1 MSRKRA
7 VPKSKTAWLTI
18 IKEYLDSGLSK
29 EKFCKERELNVLT
42 FKSRYYY
49 LNRQKPPLK
58 PTQVMQSDF
67 IPVMIPLR
75 TMHSGLS
82 IGLPNGIK
90 LDITGNGFDSHQL
103 QELLRA
109 CCNVV
114 NG

>member
-7 VPKSKTAWLTI
+7 IPKSKTAWLTI

-29 EKFCKERELNVLT
+29 EKFCQERHLNVLT

-49 LNRQKPPLK
+49 LNPKIPLK
-58 PTQVMQSDF
+58 PTQAMQSDF
-67 IPVMIPLR
+67 IPVTIPLR
-75 TMHSGLS
+75 TMHSVLS

-90 LDITGNGFDSHQL
+90 LDITGDSFDSHQL
-103 QELLRA
+103 QALLRV
-109 CCNVV
+109 CCHVV

>member
-7 VPKSKTAWLTI
+7 IPKSKTAWLTI

-29 EKFCKERELNVLT
+29 EKFCKERELNLLT

-49 LNRQKPPLK
+49 LNQKKTPLK
-58 PTQVMQSDF
+58 QTQAMQSDF
-67 IPVMIPLR
+67 IPVTIQLR
-75 TMHSGLS
+75 TIHSGLG
-82 IGLPNGIK
+82 IRLPNGIK
-90 LDITGNGFDSHQL
+90 LDITDDSFDSHQL
-103 QELLRA
+103 QELLRV